1 MFGTGLHKQKLNVCQ
16 CLCSFVEFCL
26 FVVILFRFYGC
37 GLVVP
42 EALEGMH
49 VLDLGSGS
57 GQDCFVLSKLV
68 GENGYVTG
76 VDMTKEQVSAVQ
88 AKIEKAERVCD
99 VYKMHFCSKII
110 VEIYCSY
117 QEQLIQEQ

>member
-1 MFGTGLHKQKLNVCQ
+1 MFIC
-16 CLCSFVEFCL
+16 CDF
-26 FVVILFRFYGC
+26 FRFYGC

-49 VLDLGSGS
+49 ILDLGSGS

-88 AKIEKAERVCD
+88 PKIEKTQRECD
-99 VYKMHFCSKII
+99 VYRI
-110 VEIYCSY
+110 
-117 QEQLIQEQ
+117 

>member
-1 MFGTGLHKQKLNVCQ
+1 MIF
-16 CLCSFVEFCL
+16 
-26 FVVILFRFYGC
+26 FRFYGC

-49 VLDLGSGS
+49 ILDLGSGS

-68 GENGYVTG
+68 GENGFVTG

-88 AKIEKAERVCD
+88 PKIEKAQRVCD
-99 VYKMHFCSKII
+99 VYR
-110 VEIYCSY
+110 
-117 QEQLIQEQ
+117 IQDC